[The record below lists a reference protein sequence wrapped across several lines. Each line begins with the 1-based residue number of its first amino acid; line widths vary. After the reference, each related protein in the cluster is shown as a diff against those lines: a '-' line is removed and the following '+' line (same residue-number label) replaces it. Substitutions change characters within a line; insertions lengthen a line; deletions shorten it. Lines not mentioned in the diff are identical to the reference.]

1 MDMWMKNTW
10 FYHLIEVCNCETST
24 YLYTQIH
31 IPQVGFCNFF
41 YIFMGERMRLREIS
55 WFFTSKANI
64 YFFPL
69 RNRHVTLIFDVVI
82 TILLFFLFFFRT
94 DITLMVVWNFQKDYL
109 IIQLCYVTDWVGWK
123 GKNSTNKYVI
133 MFKVNIFCK
142 YFPSLLIGTSFDML
156 HSNTF
161 FKRILILAKFLNC
174 RYTFSNFFQPFL
186 YHQQH

>member
-1 MDMWMKNTW
+1 MKLA
-10 FYHLIEVCNCETST
+10 LIC
-24 YLYTQIH
+24 TQKP

-41 YIFMGERMRLREIS
+41 WYIFMGERMRLREIS
-55 WFFTSKANI
+55 WFFTSKAHI
-64 YFFPL
+64 FFPL
-69 RNRHVTLIFDVVI
+69 RNMHVTLIFDVGNNI
-82 TILLFFLFFFRT
+82 IIFSCFFFFRT

-142 YFPSLLIGTSFDML
+142 YFPSLLIGTSFEML

-161 FKRILILAKFLNC
+161 FKESRF
-174 RYTFSNFFQPFL
+174 
-186 YHQQH
+186 